1 MTKIIQET
9 ASMLTRDS
17 IRLDADI
24 YRPDTQEKLPILLMR
39 QPYGK
44 AIASTVVYA
53 HPRWY
58 ASNGYIVVIQDV
70 RGRGTSEGSFELFAH
85 EVNDGID
92 TIDWVSQL
100 PGTTGEVG
108 MYGFSYQ
115 GMTQL
120 YAAMGLSPA
129 LKAIAPAMVGY
140 DLYSDWAYENG
151 AFCLQANLGWAIQLA
166 AETARL
172 RGDEIAYQ
180 KLYRAS
186 RNLPLSD
193 LIPANP
199 NIMQELAADSFYH
212 QWLDNYL
219 PGEYWEKLSPK
230 YLIQNVDLPMLHI
243 GGWFD
248 PYLRGTLN
256 LYRAM
261 AARSKYPQHLI
272 VAPWAHLPWGRK
284 LGMIDYGVEAEN
296 YIDEI
301 QIRWFDHWLKGKDTG
316 MLEKDP
322 VSLFEM
328 GSNQW
333 RYFDREGC
341 VVFPHS
347 RTSPRISALD
357 SCLSTESEGADS
369 RIRFES
375 LKAPSES
382 ALSRNRGVDNFPQN
396 QQKIYYLAS
405 DGLAGMK
412 SDSGMLREYEVSEEN
427 PQEIISTQDLA
438 TNLLVEAEITT
449 EFTKNT
455 DILVHDPW
463 RPVPALGGHSS
474 FPGGSCDRSMLDCRS
489 DILTY
494 TSAPLEV
501 DLHLAG
507 EVIVELYCEADCP
520 SFDLSVVLSEVHPD
534 GKVFNF
540 TQGYIGYIRQ
550 EEEEISTPITIPL
563 QATCMKVSQGNSL
576 RLSISAA
583 CFPAYPV
590 NPGTGQFP
598 QETRLID
605 AQIITVLLHSGEDYP
620 SQIKLSTCLFN

>member
-1 MTKIIQET
+1 MTRIIQKT
-9 ASMLTRDS
+9 ASMLTRDG

-24 YRPDTQEKLPILLMR
+24 YRPETKEKLPILLMR

-58 ASNGYIVVIQDV
+58 ASQGYIVVIQDV
-70 RGRGTSEGSFELFAH
+70 RGRGTSNGDFELFAN
-85 EVNDGID
+85 EVKDGID

-100 PGTTGEVG
+100 PESTGEIG

-120 YAAMGLSPA
+120 YAAIGKSSA
-129 LKAIAPAMVGY
+129 LKAIAPAMIGY

-172 RGDEIAYQ
+172 QGDEIAFQ
-180 KLYRAS
+180 KLYQAS
-186 RNLPLSD
+186 RNLPLLD
-193 LIPANP
+193 PIPAKP
-199 NIMQELAADSFYH
+199 KIMQELAADSFYH
-212 QWLDNYL
+212 QWLEHNV

-230 YLIQNVDLPMLHI
+230 YLIQDVDLPMLHI

-256 LYRAM
+256 LYRDM
-261 AARSKYPQHLI
+261 AARSQYPQHLI

-284 LGMIDYGVEAEN
+284 LGMVDYGVEAEN

-301 QIRWFDHWLKGKDTG
+301 QISWFDYWLKGKDTG
-316 MLEKDP
+316 ILTKEP

-333 RYFDREGC
+333 RYFDR
-341 VVFPHS
+341 FP
-347 RTSPRISALD
+347 
-357 SCLSTESEGADS
+357 E
-369 RIRFES
+369 
-375 LKAPSES
+375 
-382 ALSRNRGVDNFPQN
+382 N
-396 QQKIYYLAS
+396 QEKSYYLAS
-405 DGLAGMK
+405 DGLAGMRC
-412 SDSGMLREYEVSEEN
+412 DRGMLWEY
-427 PQEIISTQDLA
+427 QK
-438 TNLLVEAEITT
+438 EAET
-449 EFTKNT
+449 T

-463 RPVPALGGHSS
+463 RPVPALGGHAS
-474 FPGGSCDRSMLDCRS
+474 FPGGSRDRSALDCRS

-494 TSAPLEV
+494 TSAPLDE
-501 DLHLAG
+501 DLHIVG
-507 EVIVELYCEADCP
+507 EVSVELYCEADCS
-520 SFDLSVVLSEVHPD
+520 SFDLSAILSEVHPD
-534 GKVFNF
+534 GKVLNF
-540 TQGYIGYIRQ
+540 TQGYISNKEAKNTSIK
-550 EEEEISTPITIPL
+550 IPL
-563 QATCMKVSQGNSL
+563 QATCMKVSQGNAL

-590 NPGTGQFP
+590 NPGTGQAT

-605 AQIITVLLHSGEDYP
+605 AKIITISLHSGADYP
-620 SQIKLSTCLFN
+620 SKIKFNSIN

>member
-1 MTKIIQET
+1 MTKIIQKT
-9 ASMLTRDS
+9 TSMLTRDG

-24 YRPDTQEKLPILLMR
+24 YRPETKEKLPILLMR

-58 ASNGYIVVIQDV
+58 ASQGYIIVIQDV
-70 RGRGTSEGSFELFAH
+70 RGRGTSDGKFELFSN

-100 PGTTGEVG
+100 PDSTGEIG

-120 YAAMGLSPA
+120 YGAIGQSSA
-129 LKAIAPAMVGY
+129 LKAIAPAMIGY

-172 RGDEIAYQ
+172 QGDEVAFQ
-180 KLYRAS
+180 KLYQAS
-186 RNLPLSD
+186 RNLPLLD
-193 LIPANP
+193 PIPAKP
-199 NIMQELAADSFYH
+199 EIMQELAADSFYH
-212 QWLDNYL
+212 LWLEHNI

-230 YLIQNVDLPMLHI
+230 YLIQDVDLPMLHI

-256 LYRAM
+256 LYRDM
-261 AARSKYPQHLI
+261 AARSQYPQHII

-284 LGMIDYGVEAEN
+284 LGMVDYGVEAEN
-296 YIDEI
+296 CIDEI

-316 MLEKDP
+316 LLEEEP

-333 RYFDREGC
+333 RYFDK
-341 VVFPHS
+341 FP
-347 RTSPRISALD
+347 
-357 SCLSTESEGADS
+357 E
-369 RIRFES
+369 
-375 LKAPSES
+375 
-382 ALSRNRGVDNFPQN
+382 N
-396 QQKIYYLAS
+396 QEKSYYLTS
-405 DGLAGMK
+405 DGLAGMRC
-412 SDSGMLREYEVSEEN
+412 DRGMLREDQEE
-427 PQEIISTQDLA
+427 
-438 TNLLVEAEITT
+438 EAET
-449 EFTKNT
+449 T
-455 DILVHDPW
+455 DIIIHDPW

-474 FPGGSCDRSMLDCRS
+474 FPGGSRDRSALDCRS

-494 TSAPLEV
+494 TSEPLEE
-501 DLHLAG
+501 DLHIVG
-507 EVIVELYCEADCP
+507 EVIVELFCEADCS
-520 SFDLSVVLSEVHPD
+520 SFDLSAVLSEVHSD
-534 GKVFNF
+534 GKVLNF
-540 TQGYIGYIRQ
+540 TQGYIRNEERGTRNKEQGMRNAQVTPVIISLQ
-550 EEEEISTPITIPL
+550 E
-563 QATCMKVSQGNSL
+563 TCMKVSRGNAL

-590 NPGTGQFP
+590 NPGTGQTS
-598 QETRLID
+598 QEARLID
-605 AQIITVLLHSGEDYP
+605 AKIITISLHSGAEH
-620 SQIKLSTCLFN
+620 SSRIKFNSVDF

>member
-9 ASMLTRDS
+9 ASMLTRDG

-24 YRPDTQEKLPILLMR
+24 YRPDTQENLPILLMR

-58 ASNGYIVVIQDV
+58 ASKGYIVVIQDV
-70 RGRGTSEGSFELFAH
+70 RGRGTSEGSFELFAN
-85 EVNDGID
+85 EINDGID

-120 YAAMGLSPA
+120 YAAVGQAPA
-129 LKAIAPAMVGY
+129 LKAIAPAMIGY

-180 KLYRAS
+180 KLYQAS

-193 LIPANP
+193 PIPANP
-199 NIMQELAADSFYH
+199 DIMQELAADSFYH
-212 QWLDNYL
+212 QWLNNYL

-230 YLIQNVDLPMLHI
+230 YLIPDVDLPMLHI

-256 LYRAM
+256 LYREM
-261 AARSKYPQHLI
+261 AARSKYLQNLV

-301 QIRWFDHWLKGKDTG
+301 QISWFDHWLKGQDTG
-316 MLEKDP
+316 ILEEDP

-333 RYFDREGC
+333 RYFNE
-341 VVFPHS
+341 
-347 RTSPRISALD
+347 
-357 SCLSTESEGADS
+357 
-369 RIRFES
+369 
-375 LKAPSES
+375 
-382 ALSRNRGVDNFPQN
+382 FPQK
-396 QQKIYYLAS
+396 QQKTYYLAS
-405 DGLAGMK
+405 DGLAGMRG
-412 SDSGMLREYEVSEEN
+412 DSGMLWEYEEEEDAEETI
-427 PQEIISTQDLA
+427 PPQDLA
-438 TNLLVEAEITT
+438 TDLLKEAAITT
-449 EFTKNT
+449 EFTNTT

-474 FPGGSCDRSMLDCRS
+474 FPGGSCDRSMLDCRL

-494 TSAPLEV
+494 TSAPLEE
-501 DLHLAG
+501 DLHIVG
-507 EVIVELYCEADCP
+507 EIIVELYCEADRP
-520 SFDLSVVLSEVHPD
+520 SFDLSAVLSEVHAD
-534 GKVFNF
+534 GKVLNF
-540 TQGYIGYIRQ
+540 TQGYIKNPHSRASEEGNIR
-550 EEEEISTPITIPL
+550 TPITIPL
-563 QATCMKVSQGNSL
+563 QATCMKVAPGNSL

-590 NPGTGQFP
+590 NPGTGNVP
-598 QETRLID
+598 PETRLID
-605 AQIITVLLHSGEDYP
+605 AQIITVLLHSGKDYP
-620 SQIKLSTCLFN
+620 SQIRLSSDPSN

>member
-1 MTKIIQET
+1 MTQIIQET
-9 ASMLTRDS
+9 ASMLTRDG

-24 YRPDTQEKLPILLMR
+24 YRPETKEELPILLMR

-58 ASNGYIVVIQDV
+58 ASQGYIVVIQDV
-70 RGRGTSEGSFELFAH
+70 RGRGTSQGSFELFAH

-100 PGTTGEVG
+100 PGSTGEIG

-120 YAAMGLSPA
+120 YAAIGKSPA
-129 LKAIAPAMVGY
+129 LKAIAPAMVAY

-172 RGDEIAYQ
+172 QGDEIAFQ
-180 KLYRAS
+180 KLYQAS

-193 LIPANP
+193 AIPAKP
-199 NIMQELAADSFYH
+199 EIMQELAADSFYH
-212 QWLDNYL
+212 QWLENYL
-219 PGEYWEKLSPK
+219 PGEYWDKLSPK
-230 YLIQNVDLPMLHI
+230 YLIQDVDLPMLHI

-256 LYRAM
+256 LYREM
-261 AARSKYPQHLI
+261 AARSVYPQHLI

-301 QIRWFDHWLKGKDTG
+301 QVRWFDHWLKGKDTG
-316 MLEKDP
+316 LLEEDP

-328 GSNQW
+328 GSNRW
-333 RYFDREGC
+333 RYCRE
-341 VVFPHS
+341 FP
-347 RTSPRISALD
+347 
-357 SCLSTESEGADS
+357 
-369 RIRFES
+369 
-375 LKAPSES
+375 
-382 ALSRNRGVDNFPQN
+382 PQ

-405 DGLAGMK
+405 DGLAGMRN
-412 SDSGMLREYEVSEEN
+412 DSGMLWKCEE
-427 PQEIISTQDLA
+427 EEDRVGIISSQDLA
-438 TNLLVEAEITT
+438 KDLLSEAEITK
-449 EFTKNT
+449 EFTNTT

-463 RPVPALGGHSS
+463 RPVPSLGGHSS
-474 FPGGSCDRSMLDCRS
+474 FPGGSCDRSILDCRS

-494 TSAPLEV
+494 TSAPLEK
-501 DLHLAG
+501 DLFIAG
-507 EVIVELYCEADCP
+507 EVTVELYCEADCP
-520 SFDLSVVLSEVHPD
+520 SFDLSAVLSEVYPD
-534 GKVFNF
+534 GKVLSF
-540 TQGYIGYIRQ
+540 TQGYIRNEQ
-550 EEEEISTPITIPL
+550 EKIENPITIPL
-563 QATCMKVSQGNSL
+563 QATCIKVSQGHCL

-598 QETRLID
+598 DEARLID
-605 AQIITVLLHSGEDYP
+605 AQVITVSLHTGADYS
-620 SQIKLSTCLFN
+620 SQIKFSVY